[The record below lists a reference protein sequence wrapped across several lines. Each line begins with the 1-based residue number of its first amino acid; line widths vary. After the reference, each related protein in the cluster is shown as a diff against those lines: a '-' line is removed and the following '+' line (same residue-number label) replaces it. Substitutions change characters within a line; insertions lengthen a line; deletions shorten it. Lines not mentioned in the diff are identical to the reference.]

1 MILKREEEDHVC
13 IGGKKRVVI
22 IDGDVTFDIFE
33 SQIKYIS
40 GSGSSHV
47 KIIYSLK
54 CKAMTIRAYVP
65 VGWI

>member
-22 IDGDVTFDIFE
+22 IDGDVAFDIFE
-33 SQIKYIS
+33 SQIKYI
-40 GSGSSHV
+40 SGSSHV

-54 CKAMTIRAYVP
+54 CKTMTIRAYVP